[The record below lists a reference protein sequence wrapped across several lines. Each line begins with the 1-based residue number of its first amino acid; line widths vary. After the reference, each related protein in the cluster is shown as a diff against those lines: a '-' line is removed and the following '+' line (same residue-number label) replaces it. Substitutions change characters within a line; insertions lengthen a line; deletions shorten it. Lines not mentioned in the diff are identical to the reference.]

1 MAAAKKIMQQ
11 APKPAVQGSNIME
24 EARSVSQVN
33 FYIKNMFT
41 REYALNNILVRG
53 EVSGCKYHSSGH
65 IYFTIKDS
73 SSQLS
78 CVMFASMRS
87 GLGFKMEEGSG
98 VIVQGSINVYER
110 DGRYQLYARKIIR
123 DGGGRL
129 YEEYEKMKKRLL
141 EEGLFD
147 ADRKKK
153 IPAYAKSIGVVTAPD
168 GAVIHDICNVAA
180 RRNPY
185 VQIYLYPA
193 KVQGE
198 GAEDT
203 VIKGIRY
210 FAKTDVDTIIIG
222 RGGGSIEDLWAFN
235 SEKLARE
242 IYACDKPVISAVGH
256 ETDTTIADF
265 AADLRA
271 PTPSAA
277 AELAVYPYKEVE
289 AALREAAYSLKWQ
302 MNNILK
308 IKKLKLEQYH
318 TVLKHLS
325 PQDILRQKRLYIA
338 DCEDKLSAVMQ
349 QRIVAARHQLE
360 LYVEE
365 LKGLSPLYKL
375 KGGYSYVTDKDGNNI
390 KSAGDIKKGQ
400 ELVMHM
406 QDGQVF
412 ATADRCIVN
421 KT

>member
-242 IYACDKPVISAVGH
+242 IYACNKPVVSAVGH

-302 MNNILK
+302 INNILK

-338 DCEDKLSAVMQ
+338 DCEDKLAAVMQ

-375 KGGYSYVTDKDGNNI
+375 KGGYSYVTDEDGNNI

>member
-1 MAAAKKIMQQ
+1 MKQNVYTVAQIN
-11 APKPAVQGSNIME
+11 S
-24 EARSVSQVN
+24 
-33 FYIKNMFT
+33 YIKNMFSQDYML
-41 REYALNNILVRG
+41 RSVFVKG
-53 EVSGCKYHSSGH
+53 EISNCKYHSSGH

-73 SSQLS
+73 LSQLS

-147 ADRKKK
+147 TDRKKK
-153 IPAYAKSIGVVTAPD
+153 IPAYAKSIGVVTARE
-168 GAVIHDICNVAA
+168 GAVIHDICNVAK

-193 KVQGE
+193 KVQGK

-203 VIKGIRY
+203 IIKGIKY
-210 FAKTDVDTIIIG
+210 FEGTDVDTVIIG

-235 SEKLARE
+235 SEKLARAVF
-242 IYACDKPVISAVGH
+242 ACTKPVISAVGH
-256 ETDTTIADF
+256 ETDVTIADF

-289 AALREAAYSLKWQ
+289 AAIREAAYSLKWQ
-302 MNNILK
+302 INNILK
-308 IKKLKLEQYH
+308 IKRLELEQYQAA
-318 TVLKHLS
+318 LNNLS
-325 PQDILRQKRLYIA
+325 PKDLLQQKRLYVA
-338 DCEDKLSAVMQ
+338 DCEDRLVLLMEQKL
-349 QRIVAARHQLE
+349 AALRHQLA
-360 LYVEE
+360 LYAEG

-375 KGGYSYVTDKDGNNI
+375 NGGYSYVEGSSGKGVTSVEDIKEGQGLVLYFKDGQ
-390 KSAGDIKKGQ
+390 A
-400 ELVMHM
+400 EV
-406 QDGQVF
+406 
-412 ATADRCIVN
+412 TVN
-421 KT
+421 KCRKNS

>member
-1 MAAAKKIMQQ
+1 
-11 APKPAVQGSNIME
+11 
-24 EARSVSQVN
+24 
-33 FYIKNMFT
+33 
-41 REYALNNILVRG
+41 
-53 EVSGCKYHSSGH
+53 
-65 IYFTIKDS
+65 
-73 SSQLS
+73 
-78 CVMFASMRS
+78 
-87 GLGFKMEEGSG
+87 
-98 VIVQGSINVYER
+98 
-110 DGRYQLYARKIIR
+110 
-123 DGGGRL
+123 
-129 YEEYEKMKKRLL
+129 MKKKLS

-147 ADRKKK
+147 TDRKKK

-203 VIKGIRY
+203 IIKGIRY
-210 FAKTDVDTIIIG
+210 FGKTDVDTIIIG

-242 IYACDKPVISAVGH
+242 IYVCNKPVISAVGH

-277 AELAVYPYKEVE
+277 AELAVYPYREVE

-302 MNNILK
+302 INNILK
-308 IKKLKLEQYH
+308 IKKLKLEQYY
-318 TVLKHLS
+318 TVLKHLG
-325 PQDILRQKRLYIA
+325 PQDVLRQKRLYIA
-338 DCEDKLSAVMQ
+338 DCEDKLASLIQ
-349 QRIVAARHQLE
+349 QRVAAARHQLE

-375 KGGYSYVTDKDGNNI
+375 KSGYSYVTDKDGNNI
-390 KSAGDIKKGQ
+390 KSAGDVKKGQ
-400 ELVMHM
+400 ELVMYM
-406 QDGQVF
+406 QDGQVS
-412 ATADRCIVN
+412 ATAGSIILCKN
-421 KT
+421 TENPH

>member
-1 MAAAKKIMQQ
+1 
-11 APKPAVQGSNIME
+11 ME

-153 IPAYAKSIGVVTAPD
+153 IPAYARSIGVVTAPD

-193 KVQGE
+193 KVQGN

-242 IYACDKPVISAVGH
+242 IYVCNKPVISAVGH
-256 ETDTTIADF
+256 ETDTTIADL

-277 AELAVYPYKEVE
+277 AELAVYPYMEVE

-302 MNNILK
+302 INNILK

-325 PQDILRQKRLYIA
+325 PQDILGQKRLYVA
-338 DCEDKLSAVMQ
+338 ECGDKLLSVLQ
-349 QRIVAARHQLE
+349 QKVAAARHQME

-375 KGGYSYVTDKDGNNI
+375 KSGYSYVTDREGNNLR
-390 KSAGDIKKGQ
+390 SARDIKEGQ
-400 ELVMHM
+400 ELVMHL

>member
-110 DGRYQLYARKIIR
+110 DGRYQLYARKIIW

-242 IYACDKPVISAVGH
+242 IYACNKPVISAVGH

-302 MNNILK
+302 INNILK

-338 DCEDKLSAVMQ
+338 DCEDKLAAVMQ
-349 QRIVAARHQLE
+349 QRIVVARHQLE

-375 KGGYSYVTDKDGNNI
+375 KGGYSYVTDEDGNNI